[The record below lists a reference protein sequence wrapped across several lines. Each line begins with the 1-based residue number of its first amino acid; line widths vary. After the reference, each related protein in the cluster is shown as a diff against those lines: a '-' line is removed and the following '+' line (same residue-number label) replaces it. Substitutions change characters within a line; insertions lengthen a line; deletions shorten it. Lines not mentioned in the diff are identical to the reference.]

1 MPHLLSVRVP
11 FALLAD
17 IGQFL
22 YNCIVSVQP
31 YSFYTVCATPVY
43 ITGDTMDKPS
53 LAERVPAFSH
63 EQLEWM
69 REMAASLNDIS
80 ALDRKFTGAD
90 QDDMIVREIGKQ
102 DGFAV
107 LLASDALRD
116 RWNRLSR
123 RKRMYWLSGVIA
135 TIQLVYGMATGRRDE

>member
-1 MPHLLSVRVP
+1 
-11 FALLAD
+11 
-17 IGQFL
+17 
-22 YNCIVSVQP
+22 
-31 YSFYTVCATPVY
+31 
-43 ITGDTMDKPS
+43 MDKPS